1 MTIKI
6 ICGHDIFIEN
16 AIALSIRYKWTFE
29 KQFKPVINTIYIVF
43 GGHILFNMLLESQ
56 KRLLNRIHYILLN
69 SEQSNSIYLN
79 ETNYIQLMKQN
90 IVLDFSLKGT
100 YYLKEV
106 YKIYSPTLYW
116 FDFIPCEP
124 NEIRAYD
131 IAFVGSIHPYRV
143 KLLHEIEL
151 MFPHLNIIY
160 DFNWKYSNPN
170 TLTQLLKNTKVVL
183 NIPFYK
189 NNALETHR
197 IHKALS
203 CGCDVISMPS
213 SDVTTNRMY
222 EDYIYIGMNL
232 KSLIQQYFN
241 HELSSKKSY
250 TVLMQH
256 LYSQYNKPFLTIV
269 NKTHSILNSD
279 YKPKY
284 KTDNTLVL
292 KRIRKVNIFN

>member
-106 YKIYSPTLYW
+106 YNIYSPTLYW
-116 FDFIPCEP
+116 FEFIPSEP

-131 IAFVGSIHPYRV
+131 IAFVGSRHPYRV
-143 KLLHEIEL
+143 KLLQEIEL
-151 MFPHLNIIY
+151 MFPNLNIIY

-170 TLTQLLKNTKVVL
+170 TLTHLLKNTKVVL
-183 NIPFYK
+183 NIPFYT
-189 NNALETHR
+189 NNTLETHR

-203 CGCDVISMPS
+203 CGCDVISLPS
-213 SDVTTNRMY
+213 SDVMTNRMY
-222 EDYIYIGMNL
+222 EDYIYIGLNI

-250 TVLMQH
+250 TVLMKQ
-256 LYSQYNKPFLTIV
+256 LYSQYNNPFLTIV
-269 NKTHSILNSD
+269 HNTHSILNSGC
-279 YKPKY
+279 KRKY
-284 KTDNTLVL
+284 PNLRL
-292 KRIRKVNIFN
+292 I